1 MFDYETLKLIWW
13 VLIGVLL
20 IGFVITDGFDMG
32 AGMLLPFVARNN
44 LERREAINALGPH
57 WDGNQVWLV
66 TGAGA
71 LFAAWPIVY
80 AISFSGF
87 YWAMMLVLFALFF
100 RPVGFEYRSKINDPR
115 WNSTWDWA
123 LFFASFIPA
132 LVFGVAFG
140 NLFLGVPFEV
150 DEFMRSTY
158 HGNLFGLLNPFAI
171 LCGLVS
177 VLLMVMHGGIYLQ
190 LRTSDDVARRARAY
204 SSYAGVLM
212 LICFLGAGAWLAFGI
227 TGYKIMLMGNPNEAM
242 IVPNKI
248 VIQAGSWL
256 DNYAKYPLL
265 IIAPVLGVFSTLFAL
280 FLIKI
285 RRAGY
290 AFIMSSFAI
299 IGVILTAGGSLFP
312 MLLPSSTLP
321 SHSLTMWDATSSEM
335 TLNIMLIAA
344 IIFIP
349 IILCYTTWCYYKLW
363 GKVSKKAIADNPVG
377 HY

>member
-20 IGFVITDGFDMG
+20 IGFVITDGFDLG
-32 AGMLLPFVARNN
+32 ALMLLPFVAKNN
-44 LERREAINALGPH
+44 QERRVAINALGPH

-66 TGAGA
+66 TAAGA

-100 RPVGFEYRSKINDPR
+100 RPVGFEYRSKIDNPK
-115 WNSTWDWA
+115 WNSAWDWA
-123 LFFASFIPA
+123 LFGASLIPA

-158 HGNLFGLLNPFAI
+158 HGNLFGLLNPFAL

-177 VLLMVMHGGIYLQ
+177 VTLMLMHGGIYLQ
-190 LRTSDDVARRARAY
+190 LRTDEDIARRARAY
-204 SSYAGVLM
+204 SSYAGLLM

-227 TGYKIMLMGNPNEAM
+227 QGYHIVAMGNPNEAL
-242 IVPNKI
+242 VVSEKI
-248 VIQAGSWL
+248 VMRSDSWL
-256 DNYAKYPLL
+256 GNYVRYPIL
-265 IIAPVLGVFSTLFAL
+265 IIAPFLAVFSTLLAL
-280 FLIKI
+280 FFVKI

-290 AFIMSSFAI
+290 AFIMSSLAI

-312 MLLPSSTLP
+312 MLMPSSI
-321 SHSLTMWDATSSEM
+321 SINDSLTMWDATSSEK

-349 IILCYTTWCYYKLW
+349 IILAYTSWCYYKLW
-363 GKVSKKAIADNPVG
+363 GKVSKKAIEENPVG

>member
-20 IGFVITDGFDMG
+20 IGFVITDGFDLG
-32 AGMLLPFVARNN
+32 ALMLLPFVARNN
-44 LERREAINALGPH
+44 QERRVAINALGPH

-66 TGAGA
+66 TAAGA

-100 RPVGFEYRSKINDPR
+100 RPVGFEYRSKIDDPR
-115 WNSTWDWA
+115 WNSAWDWA
-123 LFFASFIPA
+123 LFGASLIPA

-158 HGNLFGLLNPFAI
+158 HGNLFGLLNPFAL

-177 VLLMVMHGGIYLQ
+177 VTLMLMHGGIYLQ
-190 LRTSDDVARRARAY
+190 LRTDEDIARRARAY
-204 SSYAGVLM
+204 SSYAGLLM

-227 TGYKIMLMGNPNEAM
+227 QGYHIVAMGSPNEAL
-242 IVPNKI
+242 VVSEKI
-248 VIQAGSWL
+248 VMRSDSWL
-256 DNYAKYPLL
+256 GNYARYPIL
-265 IIAPVLGVFSTLFAL
+265 IIAPFLAIFSTLLAL
-280 FLIKI
+280 FFVKI

-290 AFIMSSFAI
+290 AFIMSALAI

-312 MLLPSSTLP
+312 MLMPSSI
-321 SHSLTMWDATSSEM
+321 SINDSLTMWDATSSEK

-349 IILCYTTWCYYKLW
+349 IILAYTSWCYYKLW
-363 GKVSKKAIADNPVG
+363 GKISKKAIEDNPVG